1 MTLSRKQQEFV
12 NQYLV
17 DLNGTRAAQRA
28 GYSGD
33 KNVLGVTAYNLLRNP
48 KISEAI
54 DRRLQESA
62 MSANEVLARLTE
74 HAAGDMGD
82 FWSIQA
88 NGDPVLDLTG
98 GKLRLIKKMKV
109 KTTTRTISDID
120 YVTTDIDF
128 ELYDA
133 QSALVQLGRYHKI
146 FTDKQEISGEIEIKE
161 AESIADRINS
171 RLNSLAARIAPDAT
185 SSGDSAG

>member
-1 MTLSRKQQEFV
+1 MSLSAKQQKFIDE
-12 NQYLV
+12 YLQC
-17 DLNGTRAAQRA
+17 LNATQAALRA
-28 GYSGD
+28 GYSR
-33 KNVLGVTAYNLLRNP
+33 KTAYAIGWENLRKP
-48 KISEAI
+48 EISEAI

>member
-1 MTLSRKQQEFV
+1 MALSAKQQKFIDE
-12 NQYLV
+12 YLQCP
-17 DLNGTRAAQRA
+17 NATQAALRA
-28 GYSGD
+28 GYSER
-33 KNVLGVTAYNLLRNP
+33 TARSIGSENLTKPDIRA
-48 KISEAI
+48 AI
-54 DRRLQESA
+54 DERLRESA

-74 HAAGDMGD
+74 HASGDMGD
-82 FWSIQA
+82 FWSIRA

-120 YVTTDIDF
+120 YVTTEVDF
-128 ELYDA
+128 DLYDA

-146 FTDKQEISGEIEIKE
+146 FTDKTEVSGEIEIKE

-171 RLNSLAARIAPDAT
+171 RLTSLAARITPDAT
-185 SSGDSAG
+185 VSGDSAG